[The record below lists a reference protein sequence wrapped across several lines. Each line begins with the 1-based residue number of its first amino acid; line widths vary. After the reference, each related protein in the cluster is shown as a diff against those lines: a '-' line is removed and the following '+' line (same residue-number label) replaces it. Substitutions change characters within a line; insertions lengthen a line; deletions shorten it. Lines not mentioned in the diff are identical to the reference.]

1 MTDTSGVR
9 MTDTE
14 IRQFFTLLQR
24 WCDTELDQFTG
35 LIIPTRY
42 GDVYAD
48 FGRER
53 PTEIPV
59 ELYERLPAGWLGE
72 AG

>member
-1 MTDTSGVR
+1 MADTSGTP
-9 MTDTE
+9 MTDAE

-24 WCDTELDQFTG
+24 WCDSELDQFAN
-35 LIIPTRY
+35 LIVPTRW

-53 PTEIPV
+53 PPEHPV
-59 ELYERLPAGWLGE
+59 ELYERLPADGV
-72 AG
+72 